1 MCLLTPSDQPAPV
14 FSQQCLAGGKMTQ
27 SISSRIMEWVRLE
40 GTLDPSHCSCCRGQG
55 PLPLVYLSFYCCWQ
69 APMSPLSVY
78 YTLNFPHRAARAVLR
93 INTCASKRNSHLPTG
108 ETLYLQEM
116 PWGWEGVSGWQGGR
130 GLQPGSLPRVP
141 V

>member
-40 GTLDPSHCSCCRGQG
+40 GTLDPSRCSCCRGQG

-69 APMSPLSVY
+69 APNVPSLGLLHTEFPPQGSEGGLKDKHLCLKEKQPPAHRGDPLPAGDA
-78 YTLNFPHRAARAVLR
+78 LGL
-93 INTCASKRNSHLPTG
+93 
-108 ETLYLQEM
+108 
-116 PWGWEGVSGWQGGR
+116 GR